1 MTLLIDIN
9 VILDVALER
18 APFAKDAARLLVSVD
33 RGRAKGYMATHT
45 VTTLFYVVAKNRGA
59 DAATRVVS
67 NVLRVLDVVPA
78 DRADLQDAISLGWKD
93 FEDAVQ
99 AVCASKINADLIVTR
114 DLNDFKESRVPAA
127 DPAGAL
133 ARLAA

>member
-33 RGRAKGYMATHT
+33 RGRAKGYVATHT

-67 NVLRVLDVVPA
+67 NMLRVLDVVPA
-78 DRADLQDAISLGWKD
+78 DRADLRDAISLGWKD

-99 AVCASKINADLIVTR
+99 AVCASKINADFIVTR
-114 DLNDFKESRVPAA
+114 DLSDFKKSQVPAV

>member
-1 MTLLIDIN
+1 VTLLIDIN

-33 RGRAKGYMATHT
+33 RGQAKGYVATHS

-67 NVLRVLDVVPA
+67 NMLRVLDVVPA
-78 DRADLQDAISLGWKD
+78 GRADLQDAISLGWKD
-93 FEDAVQ
+93 LERCCPGGLRFQDQ
-99 AVCASKINADLIVTR
+99 
-114 DLNDFKESRVPAA
+114 
-127 DPAGAL
+127 G
-133 ARLAA
+133 